1 MLIKVIINKLILFQI
16 KSLCRYFDN
25 SFDRYPIIKK
35 NNKEAIEAPIPK
47 WYLSIT
53 RKFLEK
59 FPKKKT
65 VSE

>member
-1 MLIKVIINKLILFQI
+1 MLIKIIINKLILFQI

-47 WYLSIT
+47 
-53 RKFLEK
+53 
-59 FPKKKT
+59 
-65 VSE
+65 